1 MAHDTTDAGWLSRL
15 ERITEAVLKKIHYAG
30 MFFILLMMLLTTAHV
45 TGRYFLSL
53 PIPGLVE
60 LSSYMLVSMM
70 FLCVPYTGMKHRH
83 ITIDILAGRWSRRL
97 QAIIHLAVYGLCL
110 VTAGVAAWQTFI
122 RGFYIMGQN
131 QVSTIL
137 SIPNA
142 PFVFVVGAG
151 WALYCFVVLLNI
163 AVSLGKGVTR

>member
-1 MAHDTTDAGWLSRL
+1 MAHAANAGWLSRL

-60 LSSYMLVSMM
+60 LSSYMLVSMI
-70 FLCVPYTGMKHRH
+70 FLCVPYTGMMHRH
-83 ITIDILAGRWSRRL
+83 ITIDILAGRWSKRL
-97 QAIIHLAVYGLCL
+97 EAIIQLVVYGLCFGIA
-110 VTAGVAAWQTFI
+110 VIAAWQSFI
-122 RGFYIMGQN
+122 RGFYIMGQH

-142 PFVFVVGAG
+142 PFVFVVGLG
-151 WALYCFVVLLNI
+151 WALYCFVTLLNI
-163 AVSLGKGVTR
+163 ASSIKKGGNR